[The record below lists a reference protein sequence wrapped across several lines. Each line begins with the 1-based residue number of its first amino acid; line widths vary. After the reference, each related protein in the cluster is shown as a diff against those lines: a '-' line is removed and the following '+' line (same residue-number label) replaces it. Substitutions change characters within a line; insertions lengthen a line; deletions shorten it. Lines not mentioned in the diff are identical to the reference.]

1 MKILPS
7 PFILKMKEGGGGCTL
22 WFSIIVSTN
31 SCSTKTNDCSRF
43 IWISPLPPPK
53 KKDKRHKSAAI
64 SEIIKTNLGS
74 QKERAVFISAK
85 MFNPFN
91 ATDLFWYPLKTS
103 ENQRFSD
110 VFMGGWVHKGSVARN
125 RLINWKVTIHNSF
138 RLLRTQ
144 TLEAYAN
151 VVNHALEKYFF
162 QVVPKIR
169 RYKKRQV
176 NIYFQ

>member
-1 MKILPS
+1 MVFYNSIYKQLLNKNKWLLQIHMNLP
-7 PFILKMKEGGGGCTL
+7 P
-22 WFSIIVSTN
+22 
-31 SCSTKTNDCSRF
+31 
-43 IWISPLPPPK
+43 PPPPK